1 MKTHTLLLFLFCLYI
16 HCPINAAVNIR
27 STFFT
32 INEGLADNQVHHVY
46 QDSKGFIWMSTL
58 NGLNRYDGYSFITF
72 RPEKGDHI
80 SLADRHVTE
89 VSEDQHGFLWIKT
102 SPELF
107 SCYDLLRN
115 CFVDFTGYGEYKDK
129 YTDFLHTTNGDTWL
143 WHKQNGC
150 RKITFKDGRFSS
162 VVYKKENG
170 KLPGNQ
176 INRILEDNNG
186 NVWICT
192 ESGVLKV
199 SGDQTELR
207 ARDLHVISALEY
219 NNQIFFLTA
228 QSEIYRQDLNQGD
241 ALFVTSLADKNA
253 SFKTTTTFVFQD
265 YWVIITPQK
274 SIVFH
279 LSTLTTVSNSVFDM
293 PGSRHRWDN
302 AGNLWM
308 FNQQGR
314 LRYINAK
321 TCQTKDFNIIQASGN
336 LLYDTFTWFRPMQD
350 SRGALWITTYDNG
363 LFIYNPDT
371 DETVHHLYEE
381 EKLNRINTNILSY
394 IMEDHSGCIWIC
406 TAVSGV
412 IRVSAVN
419 DGASHIYPQSNQII
433 NQETTIRMLA
443 RMNNGEV
450 WMGNLR
456 GDVYKYNASLQKIL
470 RTENYAASVYKV
482 TEDSKGKRWIGSR
495 GEGVCIDGRWY
506 QHKAG
511 DKTSLGHNRIFDI
524 FHDYR
529 GRGWLATFGGG
540 LDLAIR
546 GDDGSYT
553 FRHFLTGS
561 LSRQEVRVITSD
573 KNNWMWVGTDDGVCV
588 FHPDSLIRNPQHYY
602 CYTYNNDC
610 LPGNEIKS
618 ILYDSQGRIW
628 LGVMGE
634 GISMCIPDQRYDKLQ
649 FKHYTTA
656 EGLINNM
663 VQSIIE
669 DREGKLWITTSNGIS
684 RFSPDNGQFENFL
697 FDSSMPGN
705 TYNEKSAVL
714 LDDGRLLFGTGHG
727 SVLIDPSKI
736 QTSHSIPNVIL
747 TDLKINGVS
756 VSPGDEGSPLS
767 RTMSYTETL
776 RLKHFQNSFAIEF
789 STLDYQ
795 TLNGT
800 KYTYKLDGFDKE
812 WSIASP
818 LNFAAYKNL
827 PPGSYTFHLKA
838 CNAVGTWSEKE
849 TVLQITIVPP
859 FWKTT
864 WAYLIYILFMLISA
878 YIAFR
883 TINRFHTLRNRIEIE
898 NQLTEY
904 KLVFFTNISH
914 EFRTPL
920 TLIQGALEKIEGMRN
935 LPKEMAYSIQIME
948 KSTQRMLRLIN
959 QLLEFRKMQNKKLSL
974 SLEETDVIFLLR
986 NIYTSFTD
994 TAEKKNM
1001 QFSFVPSVDSYHL
1014 FIDKEKLD
1022 KIVYN
1027 LLSNAFKYTPASGK
1041 ITFTVIVDHSSDKLM
1056 MTVTDSGIRI
1066 SKEKQS
1072 QLFSRFMQSNFSGDS
1087 MGIGLHLAH
1096 ELVNIHKGSIT
1107 YHENDGGGSIFTVC
1121 LPLATSGYAEKDFR
1135 LPNPMATDDIL
1146 PDTPSFAASPVENEE
1161 SSTPINK
1168 KKILIIEDDMD
1179 VREFLSK
1186 ELSTYFEVVSE
1197 PDGKAGLERARTCD
1211 ADLIVCDVLMPG
1223 LTGYEV
1229 TRQLKNDF
1237 ETSHIPIILLTAMST
1252 TENQLEGVESGA
1264 DAYITKPFSFK
1275 LLLARIFQLINQR
1288 EKLRKKFLSNPGIT
1302 QLAISSDT
1310 DKKFLDK
1317 LHDTLEKNMN
1327 NPELTAE
1334 DFAAKMSLGRTTFF
1348 RKVRGVTGCSPNEYI
1363 RILRIKK
1370 AAELLLDGSYNVSE
1384 VSYQVG
1390 FSHPFYFSR
1399 CFKEQFG
1406 VPPSVYVKNAGKSS
1420 EHIEDSMEEDIS
1432 LKKKKDN

>member
-1 MKTHTLLLFLFCLYI
+1 MKSTIFLLISFCLHLI
-16 HCPINAAVNIR
+16 HCPINAAINIR

-32 INEGLADNQVHHVY
+32 INEGLADNQVHHIF

-72 RPEKGDHI
+72 RPQKGDRI
-80 SLADRHVTE
+80 SLADRHVSE

-107 SCYDLLRN
+107 SCYDLRRN
-115 CFVDFTGYGEYKDK
+115 CFVDFTGNGEYKDK
-129 YTDFLHTTNGDTWL
+129 YTDFLHTSNGDTWL

-150 RKITFKDGRFSS
+150 RKVMFRNGKFSS
-162 VVYKKENG
+162 VTYKKENG
-170 KLPGNQ
+170 KLPGKQ
-176 INRILEDNNG
+176 INQILEDNNG
-186 NVWICT
+186 HVWICT

-199 SGDQTELR
+199 SGDQTELQ
-207 ARDLHVISALEY
+207 ARELPVISALIS
-219 NNQIFFLTA
+219 NGQIFFLTA
-228 QSEIYRQDLNQGD
+228 QSDIYRQDLNKGEAQFIINLSGKS
-241 ALFVTSLADKNA
+241 TP
-253 SFKTTTTFVFQD
+253 FKTTTCFSFQD
-265 YWVIITPQK
+265 YWVIVTPQK

-279 LSTLTTVSNSVFDM
+279 LPTLTTVSNPVFDM
-293 PGSRHRWDN
+293 PGVRHRWDN
-302 AGNLWM
+302 AGNLWL
-308 FNQQGR
+308 FDQQGR

-321 TCQTKDFNIIQASGN
+321 TGRAKDFNVIKSADN
-336 LLYDTFTWFRPMQD
+336 LLYDSLTWFRPMQD
-350 SRGALWITTYDNG
+350 SRGLLWITTYDNG
-363 LFIYNPDT
+363 LFIYDPKT
-371 DETVHHLYEE
+371 DEMVHHLYEE

-394 IMEDHSGCIWIC
+394 IMEDHSGSIWIS
-406 TAVSGV
+406 TAVSGAICLSV
-412 IRVSAVN
+412 AS

-443 RMNNGEV
+443 RMNNGEI
-450 WMGNLR
+450 WMGNQK
-456 GDVYKYNASLQKIL
+456 GDVYKYDASLQKKL
-470 RTENYAASVYKV
+470 RTENYAASIYKV
-482 TEDSKGKRWIGSR
+482 TEDTEGKLWIGSR

-506 QHKAG
+506 QHQPG
-511 DKTSLGHNRIFDI
+511 DATSLSHNRIFDI

-546 GDDGSYT
+546 KSDGSYT
-553 FRHFLTGS
+553 FRHFLTGN

-588 FHPDSLIRNPQHYY
+588 FHPDSIIRNPQHYY
-602 CYTYNNDC
+602 CYTYNNDR

-618 ILYDSQGRIW
+618 IFYDSRGRIW
-628 LGVMGE
+628 LGMMGE
-634 GISMCIPDQRYDKLQ
+634 GISMCIPEKKYDNLQ
-649 FKHYTTA
+649 FTHYTTA

-669 DREGKLWITTSNGIS
+669 DREGKLWITTGYGIS
-684 RFSPDNGQFENFL
+684 RFNTDSGQFENFL
-697 FDSSMPGN
+697 FDNSMPGN
-705 TYNEKSAVL
+705 MYNEKSVLL
-714 LDDGRLLFGTGHG
+714 LDDGRLLFGTGNG
-727 SVLIDPSKI
+727 SVIIDPSKI
-736 QTSHSIPNVIL
+736 QTSHSIPNVTL
-747 TDLKINGVS
+747 TNLKINGIS
-756 VSPGDEGSPLS
+756 VSPGDEGSPLT
-767 RTMSYTETL
+767 RTLSYTETL
-776 RLKHFQNSFAIEF
+776 RLKHFQNSLAIEF
-789 STLDYQ
+789 STLDYP

-800 KYTYKLDGFDKE
+800 QYTYKLDGFDKE
-812 WSIASP
+812 WSTASP

-827 PPGSYTFHLKA
+827 PPGNYTLHLKA

-864 WAYLIYILFMLISA
+864 WAYLIYISLLLA
-878 YIAFR
+878 ATYIAFR
-883 TINRFHTLRNRIEIE
+883 TIHRFNTLRNRIQVE

-920 TLIQGALEKIEGMRN
+920 TLIQGALEKIESMKN
-935 LPKEMAYSIQIME
+935 LPKEMNYSIQIME

-974 SLEETDVIFLLR
+974 ALEETDVIPFLR
-986 NIYTSFTD
+986 NIYTSFSD
-994 TAEKKNM
+994 TAEKKKM
-1001 QFSFVPSVDSYHL
+1001 QFSFVPSVDSHYL
-1014 FIDKEKLD
+1014 FIDKDKLD

-1027 LLSNAFKYTPASGK
+1027 LLSNAFKYTPNGGK
-1041 ITFTVIVDHSSDKLM
+1041 VTFSVIVDHNSDKLI
-1056 MTVTDSGIRI
+1056 MTIADSGIGI
-1066 SKEKQS
+1066 PKEKQP

-1087 MGIGLHLAH
+1087 MGIGLHLTH
-1096 ELVNIHKGSIT
+1096 ELVSIHKGSIIF
-1107 YHENDGGGSIFTVC
+1107 HENNGGGSVFIIS
-1121 LPLATSGYAEKDFR
+1121 LPLADSVYSEKDFR
-1135 LPNPMATDDIL
+1135 LPSPFATDDFL
-1146 PDTPSFAASPVENEE
+1146 PETSIVSSSPIKDEDTP
-1161 SSTPINK
+1161 TPINK
-1168 KKILIIEDDMD
+1168 KTILIIEDDMD
-1179 VREFLSK
+1179 VRDFLEK
-1186 ELSTYFEVVSE
+1186 ELSTYFEVLSE
-1197 PDGKAGLERARTCD
+1197 PDGTAGLERARACD
-1211 ADLIVCDVLMPG
+1211 ADLILCDVLMPG

-1237 ETSHIPIILLTAMST
+1237 DTSHIPIILLTAMST

-1264 DAYITKPFSFK
+1264 DAYVTKPFSLK

-1288 EKLRKKFLSNPGIT
+1288 EKLRKKFISNPGIT
-1302 QLAISSDT
+1302 ELAISSDP

-1317 LHDTLEKNMN
+1317 FHAILEENMN
-1327 NPELTAE
+1327 QSELTAE
-1334 DFAAKMSLGRTTFF
+1334 DFAAKMNLGRTSFF
-1348 RKVRGVTGCSPNEYI
+1348 RKVRGVTGYSPNEYI

-1406 VPPSVYVKNAGKSS
+1406 VPPSVYIKNGGKIS
-1420 EHIEDSMEEDIS
+1420 DNTEDIIGPT
-1432 LKKKKDN
+1432 